1 MLDVP
6 SLNWNLF
13 EEINGSA
20 GHGGLLDSIM
30 IFAADKLIF
39 LLPLLLLVFWFALAR
54 WSPLAPHN
62 AQANAARMEGHI
74 ALLLSALAV
83 IIALGINILLG
94 HLIFEPRP
102 FVSYPTVAHKLI
114 AHAADVSFPSGH
126 VTIAFAIAMALLAS
140 ARVVA
145 QQNVARWLSFTI
157 ALLALLSA
165 IAIAFARV
173 YVGVHY
179 PVDVLGGALCG
190 VIGGVVALALRPRL
204 TPLLT
209 PIVRTL
215 GQVGLA

>member
-83 IIALGINILLG
+83 IIALEPVMNLMSSPIN
-94 HLIFEPRP
+94 
-102 FVSYPTVAHKLI
+102 PTRMGDRACN
-114 AHAADVSFPSGH
+114 S
-126 VTIAFAIAMALLAS
+126 
-140 ARVVA
+140 
-145 QQNVARWLSFTI
+145 
-157 ALLALLSA
+157 
-165 IAIAFARV
+165 
-173 YVGVHY
+173 
-179 PVDVLGGALCG
+179 PV
-190 VIGGVVALALRPRL
+190 
-204 TPLLT
+204 
-209 PIVRTL
+209 
-215 GQVGLA
+215 